1 MDPRCG
7 PLRHLIPFEFGMSS
21 YVQFESKTLVKTA
34 VGASVVGAAVGVCV
48 VGACSNKKGDFFT
61 VGLGDTGLE

>member
-21 YVQFESKTLVKTA
+21 YVQFESETLVKTA

-48 VGACSNKKGDFFT
+48 VGACSDK
-61 VGLGDTGLE
+61 